1 MTNEATATA
10 THSGAEGASAEA
22 AEIEALA
29 ERYGEAWNSGDL
41 DAVMELHTDDAVSQA
56 HAAGSPPAEGK
67 AAVRAA
73 FAAYL
78 AQLPDIQFNPRCL
91 RVGNGFWVM
100 ESTMTGTVAEPLD
113 AGGESIGRA
122 GARVKVDC
130 VDVIEVRD
138 GLVARKDTY
147 LDALTMQRQLEAA

>member
-1 MTNEATATA
+1 MTTQVDETTMV
-10 THSGAEGASAEA
+10 EELA
-22 AEIEALA
+22 A
-29 ERYGEAWNSGDL
+29 RYGDAWNSGDL
-41 DAVMELHTDDAVSQA
+41 DAVLDLHTDDVVFQA

-78 AQLPDIQFNPRCL
+78 AQLPGIHFTPRSL

-113 AGGESIGRA
+113 AGGESVGRP
-122 GARVKVDC
+122 GARVEVDC